1 MPHRR
6 QRARAFLVI
15 LAFCLILPLPASA
28 QLPALLPD
36 ESTPASSW
44 QETRFQTGCAPGP
57 STPFGSADP
66 PVPPLRLPPDQPE
79 TARLSVDT
87 QPPGDGRP
95 ILGMGFNL
103 EHTLWSCLDFR
114 PVFNQELME
123 PFQPAIARVNTGSL
137 PAAPAELRADQL
149 NRAVY
154 QSMLASGPYQAS
166 WEFLRTLNDKEV
178 RVVLG
183 VWGGPAQFTDT
194 GERRGTLQPRYYDDY
209 AEYVVSLVD
218 FIERVQG
225 VEVWAITIANE
236 PDGGDGSKIPPEGV
250 AAIAHQLAL
259 RLAPYNVKLYGPD
272 TADVDAALRYLPPL
286 LDDPVVADA
295 LAFVGIHQYFPEP
308 KLATLVDYVRQRRP
322 ELPVIVTEYTSFSYG
337 YLDDGQEAVDPT
349 GFMLD
354 VTSTLLA
361 HYSYGADAALYWDA
375 VDYLQPGH
383 DAITRW
389 GLLRGP
395 ADDFERRPWYYSL
408 AQILPYLQPGARVL
422 TAQQEGDTDVS
433 SLAVRTADGGTAMF
447 FVNEG
452 TRDVDLEVELT
463 GPGADSSPALGV
475 FRTDAST
482 RATYMGH
489 TLLEEGYA
497 TTTLAPR
504 SVTTL
509 VTFGTASPFV
519 R

>member
-6 QRARAFLVI
+6 QTARAI
-15 LAFCLILPLPASA
+15 LAALAFWLSLALPFQVQVSA
-28 QLPALLPD
+28 FVPD
-36 ESTPASSW
+36 ESTPAGPW

-57 STPFGSADP
+57 STPFGAADP
-66 PVPPLRLPPDQPE
+66 PVPPVRLQPDQPE
-79 TARLSVDT
+79 TAFLSVDT
-87 QPPGDGRP
+87 VPPADVRP
-95 ILGMGFNL
+95 ILGMGFNF
-103 EHTLWSCLDFR
+103 EHTLWSCPEFQ
-114 PVFNQELME
+114 PVFQQELAE

-154 QSMLASGPYQAS
+154 QSMLASEPYRQS
-166 WEFLRTLNDKEV
+166 WEFLRTLNQSDV

-194 GERRGTLQPRYYDDY
+194 LERRGTLLPRYYDDY

-218 FIERVQG
+218 FVVRVEG

-236 PDGGDGSKIPPEGV
+236 PDGGDGSKIPPDGV

-272 TADVDAALRYLPPL
+272 TAGVEAALRYLPPL

-295 LAFVGIHQYFPEP
+295 LAFVGVHQYYPEP

-408 AQILPYLQPGARVL
+408 AQVLPYLQPGARVL
-422 TAQQEGDTDVS
+422 TSRQEGDTDVS

-452 TRDVDLEVELT
+452 ARAVDLEIELT
-463 GPGADSSPALGV
+463 GPGADSPALGV
-475 FRTDAST
+475 FRTDAGA
-482 RATYMGH
+482 RATYVGH
-489 TLLEEGYA
+489 ALVEDGYA
-497 TTTLAPR
+497 STTLAPR

-509 VTFGTASPFV
+509 VTFGTSSPFV